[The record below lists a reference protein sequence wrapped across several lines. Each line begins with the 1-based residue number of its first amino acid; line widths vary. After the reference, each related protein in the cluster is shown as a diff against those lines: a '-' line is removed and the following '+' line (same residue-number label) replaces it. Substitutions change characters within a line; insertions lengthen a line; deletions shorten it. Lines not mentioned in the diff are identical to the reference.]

1 MVPETKAEPPQPRS
15 FEEQPTKKI
24 VNDVEKRLS
33 FPGRRKR
40 DYRHLCFEAGSILIL
55 AVAIGYLVWSV
66 YSIILAKQSGANS
79 SPPKESVSPVNPHST
94 NSINHAA
101 TGKGLQKMDQKE
113 SEKIPPTPTK
123 EMKTDLH
130 TSYPS
135 KPIETEMQKIE
146 KIKGLLEDIRQAN
159 LQKNIDY
166 FISCYATDFKD
177 REIKKKTTLES
188 WKNFDFLDLSY
199 DLKSPSISGDTATAR
214 VEWLMKISPKTGGQ
228 PQETKTILEVTF
240 KKEGDGWRIGEIR
253 PLS

>member
-1 MVPETKAEPPQPRS
+1 
-15 FEEQPTKKI
+15 
-24 VNDVEKRLS
+24 
-33 FPGRRKR
+33 
-40 DYRHLCFEAGSILIL
+40 L
-55 AVAIGYLVWSV
+55 AN
-66 YSIILAKQSGANS
+66 QSGANPP
-79 SPPKESVSPVNPHST
+79 PPKESVSPINPHST
-94 NSINHAA
+94 NSVNPAA
-101 TGKGLQKMDQKE
+101 TGQGLQKMDQKE
-113 SEKIPPTPTK
+113 SEKISLTPTK

-135 KPIETEMQKIE
+135 KPIETEMQQIE
-146 KIKGLLEDIRQAN
+146 KIKGLLENIRQAN

-199 DLKSPSISGDTATAR
+199 DLKSPSISGDTAKAR

-228 PQETKTILEVTF
+228 PQEIKTILEVTF